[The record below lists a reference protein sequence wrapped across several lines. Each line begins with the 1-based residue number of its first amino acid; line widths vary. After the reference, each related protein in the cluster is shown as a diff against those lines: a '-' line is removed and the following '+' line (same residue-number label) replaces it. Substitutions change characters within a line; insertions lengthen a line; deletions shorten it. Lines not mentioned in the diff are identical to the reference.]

1 MSAADFTVALLSGAA
16 LAAVPLLLAALGEL
30 VSEQAGVLNIG
41 LEGMML
47 AGAYAGFVVADTSGS
62 SPLAYLAGAACGA
75 AVAAF
80 VALFCVRLGK
90 NQIVIGIAVLLLAE
104 GVTSLLHAVQFGR
117 SYPRLDAAA
126 ELGIPLL
133 QRIPVLGPG
142 LFRQP
147 LVAYLAVVAVP
158 LLALLLRRTGI
169 GLRIRAAGWRPEA
182 LHAAGGRVLL
192 VRTAAVL
199 FAGAMAGLG
208 GAYLAI
214 VGAGVF
220 VPFMTG
226 GAGFIAIVIAM
237 LARGR
242 PLLALLG
249 AAVFGLAL
257 SLSTTLQLVGVDV
270 PTDLVQMLPF
280 LTVLV
285 VLVVFARASYL
296 PSALGIPFRS
306 QR

>member
-1 MSAADFTVALLSGAA
+1 MSASEFTIVLLSGAA

-47 AGAYAGFVVADTSGS
+47 AGAYVGFTVANATGS
-62 SPLAYLAGAACGA
+62 SAAAYIAAAACGA
-75 AVAAF
+75 IVAAF
-80 VALFCVRLGK
+80 VALFCVRLGA

-104 GVTSLLHAVQFGR
+104 GVTSLLHAVQYGS
-117 SYPRLDAAA
+117 SYPRLGAPA
-126 ELGIPLL
+126 EIGIPLL
-133 QRIPVLGPG
+133 DRIPVVGPS

-147 LVAYLAVVAVP
+147 LIAYLAVIAVP
-158 LLALLLRRTGI
+158 LVALLLRRTGL
-169 GLRIRAAGWRPEA
+169 GLRVRAAGWRPGA

-199 FAGAMAGLG
+199 FTGAMAGLG
-208 GAYLAI
+208 GAYLSI

-226 GAGFIAIVIAM
+226 GTGFIAIVIAM
-237 LARGR
+237 LSRGR

-257 SLSTTLQLVGVDV
+257 SLSTSLQLVGVKI

-280 LTVLV
+280 LTVLA

-296 PSALGIPFRS
+296 PAALGVPFEPER
-306 QR
+306 